1 MKDVQARLY
10 EFRIKF
16 NAGPDTAAL
25 DSYHYYMAETAE
37 QAYQYHLDAMT
48 RRHRVAQHLSVER
61 RNPWSYRW
69 EDASE
74 VLDHRP
80 VKIETN
86 ED

>member
-1 MKDVQARLY
+1 MREVQARLY

-16 NAGPDTAAL
+16 NAGKDTAAF

-37 QAYQYHLDAMT
+37 QAYQYHLNAME
-48 RRHRVAQHLSVER
+48 RRHRVASHLSVER

-74 VLDHRP
+74 VLDHQP
-80 VKIETN
+80 VKIEQN
-86 ED
+86 EN